1 MYHIFGFCAIVGT
14 AKRAV
19 IFDGPA
25 VSMERAMGIE
35 PTSRAWEA
43 RILPMNYARVVRCAD
58 IVPIH
63 SRLCRL
69 SYHFCGGLASFSFPG
84 AYRLSETEPSL
95 S

>member
-1 MYHIFGFCAIVGT
+1 
-14 AKRAV
+14 
-19 IFDGPA
+19 
-25 VSMERAMGIE
+25 MGIE

-58 IVPIH
+58 IVPVH

-84 AYRLSETEPSL
+84 AYGSVKPSPAFL
-95 S
+95 DRRGRSGGAGIRGRSFFFHLFPVIS